1 MKAKTAQAKR
11 RFAIRFSS
19 WFSPRAQT
27 QRDDSLSV
35 SKLRL
40 FRAGR
45 TLARHS
51 AIGREFTSNE
61 AGHPAET
68 VKSGAGLRLQA
79 QTS

>member
-1 MKAKTAQAKR
+1 MT
-11 RFAIRFSS
+11 
-19 WFSPRAQT
+19 
-27 QRDDSLSV
+27 LSV

-40 FRAGR
+40 IRAGL
-45 TLARHS
+45 TLARQS